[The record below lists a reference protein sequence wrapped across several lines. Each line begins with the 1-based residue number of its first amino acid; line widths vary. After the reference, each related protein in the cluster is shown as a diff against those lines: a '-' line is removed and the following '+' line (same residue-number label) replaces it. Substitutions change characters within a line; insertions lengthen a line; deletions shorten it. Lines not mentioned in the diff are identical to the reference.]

1 MEESLDRGRR
11 TVTEPRLQPIRA
23 QSLQEGLASSSTRQP
38 RFRTWRSAGG
48 PAEPRRSSIQVVKLR
63 QAIFGAHIQ
72 VLSSN
77 RDEID
82 DRCTHGRGPSSLD
95 RLFFLQS
102 SQVDHMSRFDR
113 AYRNRD
119 VFSDRACLQ
128 KSVFE
133 FQYFGFG
140 PGCFLQLSVVATC
153 PTECDELFQDS
164 LFFAQGGATCL
175 KCSDVFCCKRRCNS
189 ENLYGPPLS

>member
-63 QAIFGAHIQ
+63 QDFLAHTSKNID
-72 VLSSN
+72 N

-82 DRCTHGRGPSSLD
+82 DLHSLRGPCRHLWIVVLSSY
-95 RLFFLQS
+95 RV
-102 SQVDHMSRFDR
+102 VDVGET
-113 AYRNRD
+113 A
-119 VFSDRACLQ
+119 
-128 KSVFE
+128 
-133 FQYFGFG
+133 GFNH
-140 PGCFLQLSVVATC
+140 L
-153 PTECDELFQDS
+153 
-164 LFFAQGGATCL
+164 
-175 KCSDVFCCKRRCNS
+175 R
-189 ENLYGPPLS
+189 